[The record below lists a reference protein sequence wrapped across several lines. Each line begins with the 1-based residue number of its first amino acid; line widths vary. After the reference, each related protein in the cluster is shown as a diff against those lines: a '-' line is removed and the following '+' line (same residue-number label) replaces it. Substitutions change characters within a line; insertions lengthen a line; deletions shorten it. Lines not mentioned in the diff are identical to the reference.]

1 MDEKT
6 TPRAEDFEATL
17 SDLFAEFEDSIGDE
31 GDTDAEAPES
41 NTSDGDDT
49 AAEEEKPSE
58 KPGAD
63 SGTDS
68 AETTEEPKAAT
79 ESSGASEETPEVPE
93 APAEA
98 EKATKEEAEE
108 PRTESAYERQE
119 REDLAVITAANP
131 DVKLKSLRDLGKREY
146 AQFIGM
152 RLAGFTAEE
161 AYKSLASSAP
171 ATPTVDPVRE
181 APTPTPPEK
190 PTSKP
195 ASKAH
200 LGSAAPRSFGAP
212 EGMTREELSAARDL
226 FPSLSEKEI
235 QSLYRRTTKH

>member
-6 TPRAEDFEATL
+6 TPSVEDFEASL
-17 SDLFAEFEDSIGDE
+17 NDLFAEFEDSIGDE
-31 GDTDAEAPES
+31 GDTDAEVPEN

-49 AAEEEKPSE
+49 AAEEEKTSE
-58 KPGAD
+58 EPGAD
-63 SGTDS
+63 SATDS

-79 ESSGASEETPEVPE
+79 ESSDAAEEAPENPEVPAEEE
-93 APAEA
+93 AA
-98 EKATKEEAEE
+98 KEEAEE
-108 PRTESAYERQE
+108 PRAESAYERQE

-131 DVKLKSLRDLGKREY
+131 GVKLKSLRDLGKREY

-161 AYKSLASSAP
+161 AYKSLASSAS
-171 ATPTVDPVRE
+171 AAPTVDPVSE
-181 APTPTPPEK
+181 SSAPTQPEK
-190 PTSKP
+190 PVSKP

-200 LGSAAPRSFGAP
+200 LGSAAPKSFGAP

-226 FPSLSEKEI
+226 FPSLSEREI